1 MRLVR
6 DWSLRAVTIVSKS
19 IVKLMISADRCD
31 TDCPECS
38 DDTDFDMCQDCYRQG
53 KTCHSPDNH
62 RLYVYLRAN
71 VDRPHPDFATDGIS
85 CTGCEVKI
93 KQGPFYCG

>member
-1 MRLVR
+1 MSECILN
-6 DWSLRAVTIVSKS
+6 VTISTDGFCS
-19 IVKLMISADRCD
+19 
-31 TDCPECS
+31 DCPECS

-62 RLYVYLRAN
+62 RLFVYLRAN

-85 CTGCEVKI
+85 CTGCEAKI
-93 KQGPFYCG
+93 KQGPFYCE